1 MFFLVNTAFEL
12 LLDDKVP
19 NLREN
24 DKNAETLMQLYS
36 AHICWKAGIG
46 GEDRAISTAGSLSNG
61 RSQPDTILTGEQRQ
75 I

>member
-36 AHICWKAGIG
+36 AHIC
-46 GEDRAISTAGSLSNG
+46 
-61 RSQPDTILTGEQRQ
+61 
-75 I
+75 